1 MRAEDPA
8 IFADDAPA
16 SRRRR
21 RSLAPLRMLLPFVA
35 RYRGTVV
42 LALIA
47 LVIAAGATL
56 AVPQAVRRMIDYGFT
71 SDSSLMVNQYFA
83 MLVVIAL
90 LLAAASAARYYLVT
104 WLGERVV
111 ADVRTAV
118 FDRIIGLSAD
128 YFDRA
133 RSGELVSRL
142 TADAT
147 QIKAT
152 VGSSV
157 SVALRNLVLGVGAAT
172 LMVVTSPRLSA
183 LVLLAIPVIVL
194 PLVGFGR
201 AVRRRQRAAQDTL
214 AEASAFAAENIGG
227 IRILQAFTNEPF
239 ASRRFRAAVE
249 DAFQAACVSAAAR
262 AALTFVALFL
272 IFGSVVAVLWY
283 GANEV
288 LAGRMT
294 PGTLGQFVLYA
305 VFAAGAL
312 GQISEVWGEVQQAA
326 GAAERLAELLDEQPA
341 IAAPAAPVPLPEP
354 ARGAVAFENVT
365 FSYPARPAEPALA
378 DFNLQVEP
386 GETVA
391 VVGPSGAGKS
401 TLFHLLLRAY
411 DPQAGTIRI
420 DGIALP
426 DADPRA
432 IRQRIAVVPQDTL
445 IFTGTIAENIR
456 YGRPEASDD
465 EVRAAAAAARVAEFV
480 TAMPDGYLTRV
491 GERGVTL
498 SGGQRQRIAIARA
511 ILRDAPILLLD
522 EATSSLDAES
532 ETLVQQA
539 LEGLMR
545 GRTTLVIAHRLSTI
559 LSADRIV
566 VLDRGRI
573 VEQGTHRSLTAED
586 GLYARLAR
594 LQFEVDA
601 ELRAGH
607 RAAVGRGAAGG

>member
-1 MRAEDPA
+1 MRADDPA
-8 IFADDAPA
+8 ILADDAPA
-16 SRRRR
+16 ARRRR
-21 RSLAPLRMLLPFVA
+21 RSLAPLRMLFPFVA

-47 LVIAAGATL
+47 LVTAAGATL

-71 SDSSLMVNQYFA
+71 SDSTVMVNQYFA

-111 ADVRTAV
+111 ADVRAAV
-118 FDRIIGLSAD
+118 FDRVIGLSAD

-142 TADAT
+142 TADTT
-147 QIKAT
+147 QMKAT

-157 SVALRNLVLGVGAAT
+157 SVALRNFVLGVGAAT

-227 IRILQAFTNEPF
+227 VRILQAFTNEPF
-239 ASRRFRAAVE
+239 ASRSFRAAVE
-249 DAFQAACVSAAAR
+249 DAFQAARVSAAAR
-262 AALTFVALFL
+262 ATLTFVALFL
-272 IFGSVVAVLWY
+272 VFGSVVAVLWY

-326 GAAERLAELLDEQPA
+326 GAAERLAELLDERPA
-341 IAAPAAPVPLPEP
+341 IAAPAAPVPLP
-354 ARGAVAFENVT
+354 ARGAVAFEDVT

-378 DFNLQVEP
+378 DFSLQVEP

-411 DPQAGTIRI
+411 DPQSGTVRL
-420 DGIALP
+420 DGVALP
-426 DADPRA
+426 EADPRA
-432 IRQRIAVVPQDTL
+432 IRARIAVVPQDTL

-465 EVRAAAAAARVAEFV
+465 EVRAAAAAARVEEFV
-480 TAMPDGYLTRV
+480 NAMPGGYLTRV

-511 ILRDAPILLLD
+511 ILRDAPVLLLD

-545 GRTTLVIAHRLSTI
+545 GRTTLVIAHRLSTV

-566 VLDRGRI
+566 VMERGRI
-573 VEQGTHRSLTAED
+573 VEQGTHRTLTAEG